1 MVEETHKKIKK
12 FSGIHGVLYSLFDKY
27 EKIDLQA
34 MKDQTQ
40 LLLDTGI
47 QGITVLGLA
56 TEVQKLSKDERLQIV
71 RIVSAEVAGK
81 VPFSVTVSG
90 NSVLEQR
97 EIAKY
102 AIQNGADCLILQP
115 PTVGS
120 YAANEYIE
128 FYLRVAEN
136 LSGRFAIQNAPQ
148 YLGRALSIADIAH
161 LRSRNKNFDIIKA
174 ECSSVD
180 LADLIEISGSDLTV
194 LNGRGGLE
202 MTDCLN
208 IGASG
213 FILAPEMIDLSKK
226 VYDFWMEDKNDK
238 AVQYYSDMLPA
249 LVFVMQSIEHL
260 ICYGKRLFGL
270 RANFK
275 IYDRSP
281 HLKPTDAGLKLT
293 QMWAQRLGKFNF

>member
-1 MVEETHKKIKK
+1 MVVENHKKNKE

-71 RIVSAEVAGK
+71 KIVSAEVAGK

-102 AIQNGADCLILQP
+102 AIQNGADCIILQP
-115 PTVGS
+115 PAVGS
-120 YAANEYIE
+120 YAASEYIE

-136 LSGRFAIQNAPQ
+136 LSSRFAIQNAPQ
-148 YLGRALSIADIAH
+148 YLGRALSNLDIAN
-161 LRSRNKNFDIIKA
+161 LRSRNTNFDILKA

-180 LADLIEISGSDLTV
+180 LADLIEIAGSDLTV

-208 IGASG
+208 VGASG

-226 VYDFWMEDKNDK
+226 VYDSWIDDKNDK

-249 LVFVMQSIEHL
+249 LVYVMQSIEHL
-260 ICYGKRLFGL
+260 MCYGKRLFGL

-281 HLKPTDAGLKLT
+281 HLKPTDTGLKLT
-293 QMWAQRLGKFNF
+293 QMWAQRLGKFNL